1 MGKPLSLDLRRRIVA
16 CVEAGQ
22 SRRAAAAKFDV
33 SPSFVVELMR
43 RYRETGSLEP
53 ARQGRPPG
61 GRLAPLRNYL
71 IEVVEARPDIT
82 MPELADLVA
91 ARHGVVADPS
101 WFSRCLISLGFSYK
115 KISDCD
121 GARTRTSAART
132 PRLDPSAPAIC
143 ASPECAIS
151 HTGWSSSMRPRPRPR

>member
-16 CVEAGQ
+16 CVEAGL

-61 GRLAPLRNYL
+61 GRL
-71 IEVVEARPDIT
+71 
-82 MPELADLVA
+82 LADAPFGHWGTQTFVA
-91 ARHGVVADPS
+91 GL
-101 WFSRCLISLGFSYK
+101 RCDELIAPWG
-115 KISDCD
+115 ID
-121 GARTRTSAART
+121 GAMNR
-132 PRLDPSAPAIC
+132 AIFD
-143 ASPECAIS
+143 IR
-151 HTGWSSSMRPRPRPR
+151 SS

>member
-22 SRRAAAAKFDV
+22 SRRAAAAKFEV

-53 ARQGRPPG
+53 ARQGRRPG
-61 GRLAPLRNYL
+61 ERLTPLQDYL
-71 IEVVEARPDIT
+71 IQTVEGQPDIT

-91 ARHGVVADPS
+91 TEHGVVADPS

-115 KISDCD
+115 KITDCD
-121 GARTRTSAART
+121 GAR
-132 PRLDPSAPAIC
+132 APPG
-143 ASPECAIS
+143 AS
-151 HTGWSSSMRPRPRPR
+151 

>member
-16 CVEAGQ
+16 CVEAGH
-22 SRRAAAAKFDV
+22 SRRAAATKFDV

-61 GRLAPLRNYL
+61 GRLTPLQGYL
-71 IEVVEARPDIT
+71 VKTVEARPDIT
-82 MPELADLVA
+82 MPELAALVEA
-91 ARHGVVADPS
+91 EHGISADPS

-115 KISDCD
+115 KIADRD
-121 GARTRTSAART
+121 GARTRSGAART
-132 PRLDPSAPAIC
+132 PCLDPPAPAPDARSA
-143 ASPECAIS
+143 ASA
-151 HTGWSSSMRPRPRPR
+151 GVYR

>member
-43 RYRETGSLEP
+43 RYRKTGSLEP

-61 GRLAPLRNYL
+61 GRLAPLHHYL
-71 IEVVEARPDIT
+71 IETVEVRP
-82 MPELADLVA
+82 
-91 ARHGVVADPS
+91 
-101 WFSRCLISLGFSYK
+101 
-115 KISDCD
+115 
-121 GARTRTSAART
+121 
-132 PRLDPSAPAIC
+132 
-143 ASPECAIS
+143 
-151 HTGWSSSMRPRPRPR
+151 